1 MLLRKIEQSDY
12 DLILNLDSKVYPVSP
27 ENKINSSIIDNWY
40 NKYPEYGM
48 IYVDKKNKSNIV
60 ALSII
65 IPLEYKT
72 WEKLI
77 KGECFENNINIKWDS
92 NDNNIGIHLYHI
104 EVLNRNI
111 VGKEF
116 YKTMLKD
123 LNIIAKKYNHN
134 IIGLSG
140 YCVTVKGNRLFKEIL
155 KCKNADDLNQDKS
168 KKSEFIIKD
177 KNDIKIIELPYDTD
191 IKKING
197 YVSKCN
203 MLYIKRNE
211 NIDKMYSSSFWKYL
225 EYIILKY

>member
-92 NDNNIGIHLYHI
+92 NDNNIGVHLYHI

-177 KNDIKIIELPYDTD
+177 KNDLKIIELPYDTD

-211 NIDKMYSSSFWKYL
+211 NNNKMYSSSVWKYI
-225 EYIILKY
+225 E

>member
-77 KGECFENNINIKWDS
+77 KGECISYRSIK
-92 NDNNIGIHLYHI
+92 
-104 EVLNRNI
+104 
-111 VGKEF
+111 
-116 YKTMLKD
+116 
-123 LNIIAKKYNHN
+123 
-134 IIGLSG
+134 
-140 YCVTVKGNRLFKEIL
+140 
-155 KCKNADDLNQDKS
+155 
-168 KKSEFIIKD
+168 
-177 KNDIKIIELPYDTD
+177 
-191 IKKING
+191 
-197 YVSKCN
+197 
-203 MLYIKRNE
+203 
-211 NIDKMYSSSFWKYL
+211 
-225 EYIILKY
+225 

>member
-1 MLLRKIEQSDY
+1 MRLRKIEQSDY

-92 NDNNIGIHLYHI
+92 NDNNIGVHLYHI

-211 NIDKMYSSSFWKYL
+211 NIDKMYSSSVWKYI
-225 EYIILKY
+225 E

>member
-92 NDNNIGIHLYHI
+92 NDNNIGVHLYHI

-123 LNIIAKKYNHN
+123 LNIITKKYNHN

-177 KNDIKIIELPYDTD
+177 KNDLKIIELPYDTD

-211 NIDKMYSSSFWKYL
+211 NNNKMYSSSVWKYL
-225 EYIILKY
+225 E

>member
-1 MLLRKIEQSDY
+1 MLLRKIEKSDY

-48 IYVDKKNKSNIV
+48 IYIDKKNESNIV

-65 IPLEYKT
+65 IPLKYKI

-77 KGECFENNINIKWDS
+77 KGECFENNISIKWDS
-92 NDNNIGIHLYHI
+92 NDNKIGVHIYHI

-116 YKTMLKD
+116 YKIMLRD

-155 KCKNADDLNQDKS
+155 KCKNADDLNQDKN

-177 KNDIKIIELPYDTD
+177 NNDIKIIELPYDTD
-191 IKKING
+191 INKING

-203 MLYIKRNE
+203 MLYTKRNE
-211 NIDKMYSSSFWKYL
+211 NNDKKYSTPVWNFI
-225 EYIILKY
+225 E

>member
-92 NDNNIGIHLYHI
+92 NDNNIGVHLYHI

-177 KNDIKIIELPYDTD
+177 KNGLKIIELPYDTD

-211 NIDKMYSSSFWKYL
+211 NIDKMYSSSVWKYI
-225 EYIILKY
+225 E

>member
-1 MLLRKIEQSDY
+1 MLLRKIEKSDY

-48 IYVDKKNKSNIV
+48 IYIDKKNQSNIV

-65 IPLEYKT
+65 IPLEYKI

-92 NDNNIGIHLYHI
+92 NDNKIGVHIYHI

-116 YKTMLKD
+116 YKIMLRD

-155 KCKNADDLNQDKS
+155 KCKNADDLNQDKN

-177 KNDIKIIELPYDTD
+177 NNDIKIIELPYDTD
-191 IKKING
+191 INKING

-203 MLYIKRNE
+203 MLYTKRNE
-211 NIDKMYSSSFWKYL
+211 NNDKKYSTPVWNFI
-225 EYIILKY
+225 E

>member
-12 DLILNLDSKVYPVSP
+12 DLILNLDSKVYPVSS

-92 NDNNIGIHLYHI
+92 NDNNIGVHLYHI

-177 KNDIKIIELPYDTD
+177 KNDLKIIELPYDTD

-211 NIDKMYSSSFWKYL
+211 NIDKMYSSSVWKYI
-225 EYIILKY
+225 E

>member
-92 NDNNIGIHLYHI
+92 NDNNIGVHLYHI

-211 NIDKMYSSSFWKYL
+211 NIDKMYSSSFWKYI
-225 EYIILKY
+225 E

>member
-12 DLILNLDSKVYPVSP
+12 DLILNLDSKVYPVSS

-92 NDNNIGIHLYHI
+92 NDNNIGVHLYHI

-211 NIDKMYSSSFWKYL
+211 NIDKMYSSSVWKYI
-225 EYIILKY
+225 E

>member
-92 NDNNIGIHLYHI
+92 NDNKIGVHIYHI

-177 KNDIKIIELPYDTD
+177 KNDLKIIELPYDTD

-211 NIDKMYSSSFWKYL
+211 NIDKMYSSSVWKYI
-225 EYIILKY
+225 E

>member
-92 NDNNIGIHLYHI
+92 NDNKIGVHLYHI

-123 LNIIAKKYNHN
+123 LNIKKKKYNHN

-211 NIDKMYSSSFWKYL
+211 NIDKMYSSSVWKYI
-225 EYIILKY
+225 E

>member
-92 NDNNIGIHLYHI
+92 NDNKIGVHIYHI

-211 NIDKMYSSSFWKYL
+211 NIDKMYSSSVWKYI
-225 EYIILKY
+225 E

>member
-92 NDNNIGIHLYHI
+92 NDNNIGVHLYHI

-140 YCVTVKGNRLFKEIL
+140 YCVTVKGNRLFQEIL

-211 NIDKMYSSSFWKYL
+211 NIDKMYSSSVWKYI
-225 EYIILKY
+225 E

>member
-92 NDNNIGIHLYHI
+92 NDNNIGVHLYHI

-211 NIDKMYSSSFWKYL
+211 GDDGVYSSSVWN
-225 EYIILKY
+225 YIE